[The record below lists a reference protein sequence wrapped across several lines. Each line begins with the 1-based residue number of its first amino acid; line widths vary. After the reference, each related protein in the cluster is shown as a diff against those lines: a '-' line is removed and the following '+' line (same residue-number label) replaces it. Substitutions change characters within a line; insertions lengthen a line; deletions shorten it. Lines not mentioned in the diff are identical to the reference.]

1 MGNKTKKELQAQIKE
16 QSEHIY
22 FLEHTIEYMYDAEQ
36 VIDLIASW
44 NCKKCM
50 YMDVCDKQDIS
61 RLQIHET
68 QTVEE
73 TLKNDNEKYNIRY
86 ILDYDNEFCKKAIKE
101 YLFEQRHLS
110 KNI

>member
-1 MGNKTKKELQAQIKE
+1 MKNNKTKKELQAQIKE
-16 QSEHIY
+16 QSEHIN
-22 FLEHTIEYMYDAEQ
+22 FLEHTIEYMYDDNQ
-36 VIDLIASW
+36 VIDLISSW

-50 YMDVCDKQDIS
+50 FIDVCEKQDIS
-61 RLQIHET
+61 RLHRYEV
-68 QTVEE
+68 QTMKES
-73 TLKNDNEKYNIRY
+73 LRNRKYKERY